1 MKTNVIPVILG
12 ISLLIAS
19 CSKSND
25 PSPDSNNDPGNST
38 IANNLHIAFK
48 TPDWQRQID
57 CTHLEMP
64 PVSVGDNTF
73 MISGTSASTL
83 VTFYFCYP
91 RKSAVLAQASNV
103 KKYGVS
109 DVAATGDVFE
119 IAMKLPQSGD
129 KMGTEHG
136 RLVSNE
142 GNGQGE
148 YTEIVSIEKT
158 GTDGAYDLYNIK
170 GRYAFKARLLPDNG
184 TDIKPVSGTFH
195 FRIRAEK

>member
-1 MKTNVIPVILG
+1 MKTTILY
-12 ISLLIAS
+12 LLLGCCFLSVS
-19 CSKSND
+19 CNKADD
-25 PSPDSNNDPGNST
+25 PSPGSNNNPGNGS
-38 IANNLHIAFK
+38 IANSLHIAFK
-48 TPDWQRQID
+48 TPDWQRHID

-64 PVSVGDNTF
+64 PAPVDGNTF

-91 RKSAVLAQASNV
+91 RKSAALAAASNI

-109 DVAATGDVFE
+109 DVMATGDVFE
-119 IAMKLPQSGD
+119 MAMKLPQSED

-142 GNGQGE
+142 GSGPEE

-170 GRYAFKARLLPDNG
+170 GRYAFKARLVPDNG
-184 TDIKPVSGTFH
+184 TGIKPVSGTFH
-195 FRIRAEK
+195 FRVKAEK